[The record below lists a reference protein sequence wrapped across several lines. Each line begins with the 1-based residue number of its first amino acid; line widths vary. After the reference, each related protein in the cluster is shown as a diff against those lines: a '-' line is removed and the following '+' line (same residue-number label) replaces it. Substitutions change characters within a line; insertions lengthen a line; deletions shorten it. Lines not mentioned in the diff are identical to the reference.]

1 MTLSELFRLTNLIND
16 KTTIVIRKR
25 TTLFGT
31 VRKKGKWYEDQMLD
45 YVLANGATPVADL
58 KYSKVRN
65 RLEVWTDEE
74 E

>member
-31 VRKKGKWYEDQMLD
+31 VRKKGKWYEDHMLD
-45 YVLANGATPVADL
+45 YVLAIGATPVTEM

-65 RLEVWTDEE
+65 LLEVWTDEE

>member
-16 KTTIVIRKR
+16 KTTIV
-25 TTLFGT
+25 

-45 YVLANGATPVADL
+45 YVLANGAAPVAEL

-65 RLEVWTDEE
+65 LLEVWTDEE

>member
-45 YVLANGATPVADL
+45 YVLANGATPVTEM
-58 KYSKVRN
+58 KYSKVKN
-65 RLEVWTDEE
+65 LLEVWTDEE